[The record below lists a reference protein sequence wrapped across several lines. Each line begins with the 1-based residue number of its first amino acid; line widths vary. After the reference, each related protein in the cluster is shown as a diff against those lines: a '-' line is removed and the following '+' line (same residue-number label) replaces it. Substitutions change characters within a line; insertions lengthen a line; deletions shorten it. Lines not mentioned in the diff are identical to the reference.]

1 MEFTNQ
7 IVALSSDEQK
17 ASFYR
22 KTYLHVAMAILAFV
36 GVETFLIAIAGNYI
50 MSLLTTNKMVWLF
63 VIGGMWLG
71 SFLANRWTMSQ
82 SRAVQYGGL
91 SFYVLLEAFIFLPMI
106 YMAVAY
112 TGGEILLQA
121 GVITLMLFV
130 GLTGVALTSNRDF
143 SFLRGVIM
151 IGGFVALGLVIAGLL
166 FGFNLG
172 LWFSVGMVFLAGASI
187 LYETNQLKNVYS
199 PDQYVGA
206 ALQLFASVML
216 LFWYV
221 LRILMSIARKD

>member
-91 SFYVLLEAFIFLPMI
+91 TDDLYGGSLYRRRNIVTSGSDYPNAFCR
-106 YMAVAY
+106 AY
-112 TGGEILLQA
+112 GCGSY
-121 GVITLMLFV
+121 F
-130 GLTGVALTSNRDF
+130 
-143 SFLRGVIM
+143 
-151 IGGFVALGLVIAGLL
+151 
-166 FGFNLG
+166 
-172 LWFSVGMVFLAGASI
+172 
-187 LYETNQLKNVYS
+187 
-199 PDQYVGA
+199 
-206 ALQLFASVML
+206 
-216 LFWYV
+216 
-221 LRILMSIARKD
+221 

>member
-1 MEFTNQ
+1 
-7 IVALSSDEQK
+7 
-17 ASFYR
+17 
-22 KTYLHVAMAILAFV
+22 
-36 GVETFLIAIAGNYI
+36 
-50 MSLLTTNKMVWLF
+50 
-63 VIGGMWLG
+63 
-71 SFLANRWTMSQ
+71 
-82 SRAVQYGGL
+82 
-91 SFYVLLEAFIFLPMI
+91 
-106 YMAVAY
+106 MAVAY

-151 IGGFVALGLVIAGLL
+151 IGGFIALGLVVAGLL

-221 LRILMSIARKD
+221 LRILMSVAKKD